1 MDIVTRTPLP
11 SPQPP
16 SLYNLSNKTPKKK
29 YLINGEVVSRSVFTL
44 DAAVMR
50 VENTNGNDL
59 PEEDGT
65 V

>member
-1 MDIVTRTPLP
+1 MDIVTRTPLN
-11 SPQPP
+11 SPAPP

-29 YLINGEVVSRSVFTL
+29 YLINGEVVSRWVFTL